1 MIKCPSCG
9 QESLEG
15 ALLCS
20 NCGTYFRSG
29 GHLTTDPL
37 SNGEAEQTAP
47 SFAAPTFDTVP
58 IGVTLILKGVTDAR
72 EIVVP
77 RKMSSA
83 LFGRN
88 DRLAG
93 LMVDIDLTSADGQTH
108 GVSRR
113 HARIRFVNDRY
124 LVEDLESLNG
134 TYLNRRKLVPF
145 VPEMLRDGDDL
156 RFGTLS
162 FNVVLQRPETPD
174 QPETPD
180 SLNQATR

>member
-37 SNGEAEQTAP
+37 SNAESEQTAP

-108 GVSRR
+108 GVARR
-113 HARIRFVNDRY
+113 DARLRFCNDRY

-156 RFGTLS
+156 RFGSLS

-174 QPETPD
+174 QTETPD
-180 SLNQATR
+180 SLNQAAR

>member
-1 MIKCPSCG
+1 MITCPTCG

-20 NCGTYFRSG
+20 KCGTYFGSG

-37 SNGEAEQTAP
+37 SDGEVDKTA
-47 SFAAPTFDTVP
+47 SGFAAPTFATVP
-58 IGVTLILKGVTDAR
+58 LGATLILRGVTDPR

-145 VPEMLRDGDDL
+145 VPEVLRDGDDL
-156 RFGTLS
+156 RFGSLS
-162 FNVVLQRPETPD
+162 FAVVMQPSETPD
-174 QPETPD
+174 KPGTSE
-180 SLNQATR
+180 SN

>member
-1 MIKCPSCG
+1 MITCPTCG

-20 NCGTYFRSG
+20 KCGTYFKSG

-37 SNGEAEQTAP
+37 AESEVEKTATG
-47 SFAAPTFDTVP
+47 FAAPTFDTAP
-58 IGVTLILKGVTDAR
+58 IGATLILKGVSEER

-145 VPEMLRDGDDL
+145 VPEVLRDGDDL
-156 RFGTLS
+156 RFGSLS
-162 FNVVLQRPETPD
+162 FTVVLKEPEN
-174 QPETPD
+174 PE
-180 SLNQATR
+180 SK

>member
-1 MIKCPSCG
+1 MITCPTCG
-9 QESLEG
+9 EESLEG

-20 NCGTYFRSG
+20 KCGTYFHSG

-37 SNGEAEQTAP
+37 NSGDTEKTA
-47 SFAAPTFDTVP
+47 SGFAAPTFDTAP
-58 IGVTLILKGVTDAR
+58 IGATLILKGVTDAR

-77 RKMSSA
+77 RKMTSV

-93 LMVDIDLTSADGQTH
+93 LLVDIDLASPDGQTH
-108 GVSRR
+108 AVSRR

-145 VPEMLRDGDDL
+145 VPEVLRDGDDL
-156 RFGTLS
+156 RFGSLAFT
-162 FNVVLQRPETPD
+162 VILQEPGTPE
-174 QPETPD
+174 
-180 SLNQATR
+180 AG